1 MAAHSPREV
10 FIAKQ
15 DPLVP
20 STAGLQ
26 EKAAT
31 TSLPLPKKLIELRDH
46 LDAYAG
52 KLGTSPEA
60 LPVLDLPGS
69 FKFSEVAEL
78 PIFLWRW
85 PYGLYIPGSAD
96 YKEYWFF
103 PPPAG
108 QNRYS
113 REWVLGN
120 GSGANHAFAATGD
133 LFAYSAARPTDPQL
147 RSEAGIG
154 FVYKPSATLAVYTI
168 EVSASLL
175 GQNRYD
181 VNTTAPAGGTLRE
194 WGGLYTTA
202 WEISPVDG
210 SLSLVR
216 PFGLVTMFDETFQ
229 NLTGIPI
236 HDWPTS
242 RIVSTNIML
251 EGGRSYLIG
260 VIAAV
265 QIDNRWTMSNGSPM
279 QQLPPGST
287 WKAWCSIA
295 GTIPQVWVRTS
306 TIYIP

>member
-1 MAAHSPREV
+1 MAAHSAREV

-20 STAGLQ
+20 SAAGLQ

-31 TSLPLPKKLIELRDH
+31 TSLPLSKKLIELTDH

-52 KLGTSPEA
+52 KLAISPEP
-60 LPVLDLPGS
+60 LPVLGGD
-69 FKFSEVAEL
+69 FKFSKVADL
-78 PIFLWRW
+78 PVLLWRW
-85 PYGLYIPGSAD
+85 PVGLYIPGSAD

-103 PPPAG
+103 PPPDG
-108 QNRYS
+108 ENRYS
-113 REWVLGN
+113 REWILGN
-120 GSGANHAFAATGD
+120 GSAANHAFAATGD
-133 LFAYSAARPTDPQL
+133 LFAYSAARPIDPQL

-175 GQNRYD
+175 GQSRYD

-194 WGGLYTTA
+194 WGGLYTAA

-216 PFGLVTMFDETFQ
+216 PFGLVTLFDQTYQ
-229 NLTGIPI
+229 NLTGTPI
-236 HDWPTS
+236 NNWPLS

-279 QQLPPGST
+279 QPLPPGAT
-287 WKAWCSIA
+287 WKAWCSIL

>member
-1 MAAHSPREV
+1 MAAHSAREV

-20 STAGLQ
+20 SAAGLQ

-31 TSLPLPKKLIELRDH
+31 TSLPLSKKLIELTDH

-52 KLGTSPEA
+52 KLAISPEP
-60 LPVLDLPGS
+60 LPVLGGD
-69 FKFSEVAEL
+69 FKFSKVADL
-78 PIFLWRW
+78 PVLLWRW
-85 PYGLYIPGSAD
+85 PVGLYIPGSAD

-103 PPPAG
+103 PPPDG
-108 QNRYS
+108 ENRYS
-113 REWVLGN
+113 REWILGN
-120 GSGANHAFAATGD
+120 GSAANHAFAATGD
-133 LFAYSAARPTDPQL
+133 LFAYSAARPIDPQL

-194 WGGLYTTA
+194 WGGLYTAA

-216 PFGLVTMFDETFQ
+216 PFGLVTLFDQTYQ
-229 NLTGIPI
+229 NLTGTPI
-236 HDWPTS
+236 NNWPLS
-242 RIVSTNIML
+242 RIVATNIML

-279 QQLPPGST
+279 QPLPPGAT
-287 WKAWCSIA
+287 WKAWCSIL